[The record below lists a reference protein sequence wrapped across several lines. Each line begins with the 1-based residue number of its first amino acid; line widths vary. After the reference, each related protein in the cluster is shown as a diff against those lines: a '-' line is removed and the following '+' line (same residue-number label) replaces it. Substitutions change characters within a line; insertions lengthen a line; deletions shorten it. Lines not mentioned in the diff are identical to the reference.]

1 MTQRKKTQTDDPTGE
16 ILEIEAELDQTRNAI
31 SNDLEI
37 IGEKLSPERLK
48 SEAKGA
54 LNDAKDAAVVKAK
67 EKLHDAKD
75 AAVGKAKEKLH
86 EATDK
91 ARQVKDN
98 AMESVSEAMSEAK
111 ETARHAG
118 QVTGGFVR
126 DNAVP
131 LALIGAGIAWMIA
144 NNRRTS
150 SDGWSPPGRTRSRLY
165 EGRERAQQLASQ
177 AGSRVNDLRD
187 QAGTRVHDLKE
198 RAGTRVNELRDR
210 AGHAI
215 EESSAKVRDFA
226 GREYNHVRTVSRD
239 LLDRDPLAV
248 GAVALVAGVG
258 VGLLLP
264 ATERENQVLGEA
276 RDRLIDEA
284 RHAASEVAHVAKDT
298 ARDLKGSISELGS
311 SS

>member
-1 MTQRKKTQTDDPTGE
+1 MTQRKKTQTDDRSGE
-16 ILEIEAELDQTRNAI
+16 ILEIEAELDQTRSAI

-54 LNDAKDAAVVKAK
+54 LNDAKDAAV
-67 EKLHDAKD
+67 
-75 AAVGKAKEKLH
+75 GKAKEKIH
-86 EATDK
+86 DATSHAVDK
-91 ARQVKDN
+91 ARQVKDT
-98 AMESVSEAMSEAK
+98 AVESVTEAMSEVK

-118 QVTGGFVR
+118 EVTGGFIR

-131 LALIGAGIAWMIA
+131 LALIGAGLAWMIA
-144 NNRRTS
+144 SSRRTS
-150 SDGWSPPGRTRSRLY
+150 GDGWSPPGRARSRLY
-165 EGRERAQQLASQ
+165 EGRDRAQQLASR
-177 AGSRVNDLRD
+177 AGSRVHELRD
-187 QAGTRVHDLKE
+187 QAGTRVNELKD
-198 RAGTRVNELRDR
+198 RAETRVHELRDR

-215 EESSAKVRDFA
+215 EENTAKVRDFA
-226 GREYNHVRTVSRD
+226 GREYEHVRNVSRD
-239 LLDRDPLAV
+239 LLDRDPLAI

-264 ATERENQVLGEA
+264 ATDRENQVLGEA

-298 ARDLKGSISELGS
+298 ARELKGSMSELGTS
-311 SS
+311 S